1 MDLCGQATSNALSSC
16 IIDKPD
22 NFKRGMMNN
31 IMIDRFTIAILL
43 SIVAEMLIPLNTVSL
58 CV

>member
-1 MDLCGQATSNALSSC
+1 MDLCGQATSNALGSC

-31 IMIDRFTIAILL
+31 IMIDQLTIAILL
-43 SIVAEMLIPLNTVSL
+43 SIVAEMFIPLNTISL
-58 CV
+58 HV